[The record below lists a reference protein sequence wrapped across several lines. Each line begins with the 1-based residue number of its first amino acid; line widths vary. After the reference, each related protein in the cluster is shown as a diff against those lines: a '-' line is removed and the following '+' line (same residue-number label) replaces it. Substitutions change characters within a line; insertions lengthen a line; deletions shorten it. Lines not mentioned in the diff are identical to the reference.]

1 MRARERSE
9 RKYQALAEFR
19 YQIRLYLNF
28 SERAARTLGI
38 EPHQYQALL
47 AVKGMPDGRK
57 ATIGALAEQL
67 QVRHH
72 STVEL
77 VDRLESQGLLRRS
90 RSAPD
95 RREVLV
101 QLTGKGERLLHRL
114 ARTHRAELRAAGP
127 ALIRALEFVVSPN
140 GRNAGVRRRSP
151 QGSARRSLIR

>member
-19 YQIRLYLNF
+19 YQIRRYLNF
-28 SERAARTLGI
+28 SERAARALGI

-77 VDRLESQGLLRRS
+77 VDRLEGQGLLRRS

-101 QLTGKGERLLHRL
+101 QLTGKGESLLHRL
-114 ARTHRAELRAAGP
+114 ARTHRSELRAAGP

-140 GRNAGVRRRSP
+140 GRNTAVRRGLP
-151 QGSARRSLIR
+151 QASARHRLLR